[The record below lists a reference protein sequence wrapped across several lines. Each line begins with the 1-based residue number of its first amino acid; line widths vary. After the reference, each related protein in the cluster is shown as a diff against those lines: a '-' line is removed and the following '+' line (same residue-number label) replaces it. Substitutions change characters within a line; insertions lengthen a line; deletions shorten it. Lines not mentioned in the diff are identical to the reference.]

1 MKLREKVAQILR
13 QHNEALATLWLQHFW
28 VGEVEN
34 FEEEVQHING
44 YLRHQLGLLPVNTI
58 HERECLK
65 DTVDEK
71 VWLSTFESE
80 VAPSIAIHGLPSWH
94 GIPSNTP

>member
-13 QHNEALATLWLQHFW
+13 RHNHEMATLWLSNFW
-28 VGEVEN
+28 VGEVES
-34 FEEEVQHING
+34 FEEEVRHINA

-65 DTVDEK
+65 DDVDEDI
-71 VWLSTFESE
+71 WLSTFESE
-80 VAPSIAIHGLPSWH
+80 VAPSIVIHGLPAWR
-94 GIPSNTP
+94 GLTTQTP